1 MEPKTIAVNPNKILT
16 NLYQSMKNGEFC
28 DITLIAALDNT
39 RYAQLSLTNTA
50 F

>member
-1 MEPKTIAVNPNKILT
+1 MEPKTIAVSPNKILT